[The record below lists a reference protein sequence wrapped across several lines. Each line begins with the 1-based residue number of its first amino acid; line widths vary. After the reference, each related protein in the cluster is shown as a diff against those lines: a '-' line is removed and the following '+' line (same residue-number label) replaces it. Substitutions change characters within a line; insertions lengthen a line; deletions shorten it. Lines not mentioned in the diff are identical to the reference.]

1 MKMLAT
7 PRLRLRM
14 RTLDDLDAILAMDAD
29 AEVRRFMGGPPHVE
43 AHRAEVRANIID
55 SQPSHRRWVI
65 EWRDRPG
72 FLGQCGLSLC
82 HLPDCTALT
91 WRLGRAH
98 WGRGIAS
105 EAVGALLRH
114 AREDL
119 GLRSFVAFIHADN
132 GASQRVADKIGLLP
146 AGETVLHDYR
156 QLVYRLDY
164 GPPPPYLRGRFSKDF
179 PWPSPKSP

>member
-1 MKMLAT
+1 MMMLAT
-7 PRLRLRM
+7 SRLRLRM
-14 RTLDDLDAILAMDAD
+14 RTLDDLDAILAMDAN
-29 AEVRRFMGGPPHVE
+29 AEVRRFMGGPPHAE
-43 AHRAEVRANIID
+43 THRAEVRENIID
-55 SQPSHRRWVI
+55 SRPSHHRWAI

-72 FLGQCGLSLC
+72 FLGQCDLSLC

-105 EAVGALLRH
+105 EAVGAVLRH

-119 GLRSFVAFIHADN
+119 RLRSFVAFIHADN

-146 AGETVLHDYR
+146 AGETVLHGYR
-156 QLVYRLDY
+156 QLVYRY
-164 GPPPPYLRGRFSKDF
+164 EGGP
-179 PWPSPKSP
+179 

>member
-1 MKMLAT
+1 MQVLAT
-7 PRLRLRM
+7 PRLRLRA

-29 AEVRRFMGGPPHVE
+29 ADVRRFMGGPPHAN

-55 SQPSHRRWVI
+55 GRPSLRRWVI

-82 HLPDCTALT
+82 HLPGCTALT

-132 GASQRVADKIGLLP
+132 QASQRVADKVGLRP
-146 AGETVLHDYR
+146 AGETVLHGYR
-156 QLVYRLDY
+156 QRVYRLD
-164 GPPPPYLRGRFSKDF
+164 
-179 PWPSPKSP
+179 